1 LSANKPGKTSD
12 KHTEHQKTQRSRRGL
27 GSSRAFLTL
36 LVGLAAITVVIVG
49 IGLLNR
55 GTPSSAQ
62 AGSPA
67 ASPTMSPVQK
77 ADRIDLV
84 YFHRTQRCD
93 SCLWVGTAAR
103 QAMETYFKDELAS
116 GKVTFQEVDVQK
128 PENAALA
135 KQYRATGSSLYMNYY
150 RDGVDN
156 IREARDTYPMVGNW
170 PRFSERLRASI
181 EVGLGKGL

>member
-1 LSANKPGKTSD
+1 MSKKKPGDTSQD
-12 KHTEHQKTQRSRRGL
+12 SEDHPGRQPKNGL
-27 GSSRAFLTL
+27 GSSRAFLIL
-36 LVGLAAITVVIVG
+36 LVGLAAVMVVIIGV
-49 IGLLNR
+49 GLLNK
-55 GTPSSAQ
+55 GAPASAR
-62 AGSPA
+62 AVAPA
-67 ASPTMSPVQK
+67 AAPTMSPVQK
-77 ADRIDLV
+77 TDRIDVV

-103 QAMETYFKDELAS
+103 QVMETYFKDELAS

-170 PRFSERLRASI
+170 PRFSERLGASI